1 VNGKY
6 VAEDGDYS
14 LPETE
19 KEDFQKFLY
28 QLATGAKTLT
38 SISKP
43 TEDNPTST
51 PTDKGHF
58 AQY

>member
-1 VNGKY
+1 

-19 KEDFQKFLY
+19 KEDFTKFLY

-43 TEDNPTST
+43 TEDNPTPT
-51 PTDKGHF
+51 PTDKGHL

>member
-6 VAEDGDYS
+6 VAEDEDYS

-28 QLATGAKTLT
+28 ELATGVKTLT

-43 TEDNPTST
+43 TEDNPTPT
-51 PTDKGHF
+51 PDKGHL